1 MGPVCTEQSVLDRAF
16 AFDSGSG
23 FDGLVVA
30 NNGNGTLALFE
41 GGEEGLSLMST
52 ASDPELPS
60 PTALV
65 YAGIDG
71 SQVQFYAA
79 PVPLEPVESPQ
90 PVLAQLVPL
99 QESSLA
105 LVGTLLILT
114 IESPTDEADL
124 APAERG
130 DSISRALLRH
140 GRPGGPES
148 AHPGPGRQ

>member
-1 MGPVCTEQSVLDRAF
+1 MGPVCTEQSVLDCAF
-16 AFDSGSG
+16 DFDSGSG

-79 PVPLEPVESPQ
+79 TEGREAAALVALSLGGVAAAPVPLEPVGSPQ

-114 IESPTDEADL
+114 IE
-124 APAERG
+124 
-130 DSISRALLRH
+130 
-140 GRPGGPES
+140 
-148 AHPGPGRQ
+148 